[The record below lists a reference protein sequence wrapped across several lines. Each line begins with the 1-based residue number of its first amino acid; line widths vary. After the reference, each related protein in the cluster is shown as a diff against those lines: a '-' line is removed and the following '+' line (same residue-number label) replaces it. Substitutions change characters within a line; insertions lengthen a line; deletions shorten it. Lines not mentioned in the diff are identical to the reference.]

1 MIKQTK
7 CFAGA
12 NTGSAGTKGDVRP
25 LMPGANTGSAGAQ
38 EEVRST
44 R

>member
-1 MIKQTK
+1 MITQTK

-25 LMPGANTGSAGAQ
+25 LEPGANTGSIGTQ
-38 EEVRST
+38 EEVRT
-44 R
+44 AR